1 MSRKLFGMISI
12 FIMAGVL
19 SGVCYANSIPTQI
32 TFGPN
37 SMGTVT
43 VSAAG
48 PEVFSGVWGWAYQ
61 GANSGNPGFTL
72 ANATIPV
79 AGGSSGVYT
88 LAANAM
94 TFTVDIGVDS
104 LTGILSLNSVA
115 IQPPGVATFVGTL
128 AITSSS
134 PGFQS
139 SGFPKGAV
147 VNADFVT
154 FNGNLSSG
162 ELIPSVPEPGT
173 IALVG
178 SGLLALAG
186 LLRRRL

>member
-1 MSRKLFGMISI
+1 MSRKLIGMISI
-12 FIMAGVL
+12 FVLAGVL

-37 SMGTVT
+37 SAGTVT
-43 VSAAG
+43 ASPAL
-48 PEVFSGVWGWAYQ
+48 ENFSGGVWGWAYQ
-61 GANSGNPGFTL
+61 GPNHGNPGFTL

-79 AGGSSGVYT
+79 VGGSGGVYT
-88 LAANAM
+88 LMANAEN
-94 TFTVDIGVDS
+94 FTVSIGVDS
-104 LTGILSLNSVA
+104 LSGTLSLNSVA

-128 AITSSS
+128 TVNSSS
-134 PGFQS
+134 AGFQS
-139 SGFPKGAV
+139 TGFPKGAV
-147 VNADFVT
+147 VSADFVT
-154 FNGNLSSG
+154 YQGNLSSG

>member
-1 MSRKLFGMISI
+1 MSRKLIGTISI
-12 FIMAGVL
+12 FVLAGVL
-19 SGVCYANSIPTQI
+19 SGVCYANSIPMQI

-37 SMGTVT
+37 SGG
-43 VSAAG
+43 AATAS
-48 PEVFSGVWGWAYQ
+48 PTSESFSGVWGWAYQ
-61 GANSGNPGFTL
+61 GSNSGNPGFTL

-79 AGGSSGVYT
+79 VGGSGGVYT
-88 LAANAM
+88 LAANAEN
-94 TFTVDIGVDS
+94 FTVKIGVDS
-104 LTGILSLNSVA
+104 LSGTLSLDTVA

-139 SGFPKGAV
+139 TGFPKGAV
-147 VNADFVT
+147 VSADFVPYQ
-154 FNGNLSSG
+154 GNLSSG

>member
-1 MSRKLFGMISI
+1 MSRKLIGMISI
-12 FIMAGVL
+12 FVLAGVL

-37 SMGTVT
+37 SAGTAT
-43 VSAAG
+43 TG
-48 PEVFSGVWGWAYQ
+48 PTAEIFSGVWGWAYQ

-79 AGGSSGVYT
+79 AGGSGGIYT

-104 LTGILSLNSVA
+104 LTGILSLNSLA

-134 PGFQS
+134 PGFQRT
-139 SGFPKGAV
+139 GFPKGAV
-147 VNADFVT
+147 VSADFVT
-154 FNGNLSSG
+154 YQGNLSSG

>member
-1 MSRKLFGMISI
+1 
-12 FIMAGVL
+12 MAKRLAGLVSVVVL
-19 SGVCYANSIPTQI
+19 IVVMSGVGYANPIPTQI

-37 SMGTVT
+37 SAGAVT
-43 VSAAG
+43 AS
-48 PEVFSGVWGWAYQ
+48 PTTETFSGVWGWAYQ

-139 SGFPKGAV
+139 TGFPKGAV
-147 VNADFVT
+147 VSADFVT
-154 FNGNLSSG
+154 YQGNLSSG